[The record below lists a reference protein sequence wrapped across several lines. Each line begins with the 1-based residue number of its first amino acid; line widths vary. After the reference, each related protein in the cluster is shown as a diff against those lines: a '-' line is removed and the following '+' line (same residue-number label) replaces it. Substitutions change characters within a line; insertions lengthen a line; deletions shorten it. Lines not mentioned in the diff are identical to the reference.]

1 MLYRR
6 FYVSLLLCRVLCY
19 TVDCFGS
26 WGCSFVYSSSIDVY
40 LGDVT
45 GLMEYTSVPYSRNEE
60 PSTDKSFVVTAMV
73 SSGNVLMQT
82 AVEQGRFLD

>member
-1 MLYRR
+1 M
-6 FYVSLLLCRVLCY
+6 
-19 TVDCFGS
+19 
-26 WGCSFVYSSSIDVY
+26 YSSSIDVY

>member
-1 MLYRR
+1 M
-6 FYVSLLLCRVLCY
+6 
-19 TVDCFGS
+19 
-26 WGCSFVYSSSIDVY
+26 YSSSIDVY

-82 AVEQGRFLD
+82 AVERG